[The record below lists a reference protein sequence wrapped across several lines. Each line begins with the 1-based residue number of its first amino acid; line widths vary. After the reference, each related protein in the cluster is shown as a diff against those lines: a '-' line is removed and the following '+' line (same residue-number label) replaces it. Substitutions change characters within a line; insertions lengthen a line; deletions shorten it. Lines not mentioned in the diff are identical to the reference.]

1 MKADPGMS
9 EALDLISRGE
19 RFLVTCHRR
28 PDADALGSA
37 LGFAAILRELGK
49 EAVVWVPEEIA
60 ENLRFLP
67 GDVARELPSGTFDS
81 TWVMD
86 TASAV
91 LLPLGLPGPE
101 VRGPLVIVDH
111 HAGHDD
117 VGDVVVRDV
126 EACATAEVIMGLAE
140 ALGRRPVP
148 RAAAVP
154 LYAAIVADTGGFR
167 YSQTNARVMRL
178 GAELLEQGA
187 DAWVTAYELF
197 EGWRAERLKLLSAI
211 LDTLEVDCDGKLAV
225 LRVTREMLARTGAT
239 DEMVEG
245 MVNYG
250 RMLRGVEV
258 AVLFW
263 EFPADG
269 GGLDTKVSF
278 RSRGTVDV
286 AKVAAELGGGGHR
299 AAAGAQLPQPIDEVE
314 ALTRAK
320 IRAYLS

>member
-1 MKADPGMS
+1 MNADSGKA
-9 EALDLISRGE
+9 EALGLVAKGT

-67 GDVARELPSGTFDS
+67 GEVARELPEGVFDS

-86 TASAV
+86 TASEV
-91 LLPLGLPGPE
+91 LLPLGLPGAD

-126 EACATAEVIMGLAE
+126 DACATGEVIMDLAE
-140 ALGRRPVP
+140 ALGHRPVP
-148 RAAAVP
+148 PAAAVP

-167 YSQTNARVMRL
+167 YFQTNARVMRL

-211 LDTLEVDCDGKLAV
+211 LDTLSVEYGGKLAI
-225 LRVTREMLARTGAT
+225 LRVTRDMLARAGAT

-258 AVLFW
+258 AVLLW
-263 EFPADG
+263 EFPADD

-286 AKVAAELGGGGHR
+286 ARVAAELGGGGHR
-299 AAAGAQLPQPIDEVE
+299 AAAGAQLSRPIDEVE
-314 ALTRAK
+314 TLTRAK
-320 IRAYLS
+320 LRAYLS

>member
-1 MKADPGMS
+1 MS
-9 EALDLISRGE
+9 DQRGRARALELVEEGR
-19 RFLVTCHRR
+19 RFLVSCHRR

-37 LGFAAILRELGK
+37 LGFAAILRDLGK
-49 EAVVWVPEEIA
+49 EAVVWVPEDLA

-67 GDVARELPSGTFDS
+67 GEIARELPEGSFDS
-81 TWVMD
+81 AWVMD
-86 TASAV
+86 TASEA
-91 LLPLGLPGPE
+91 LLPVGLPGPE
-101 VRGPLVIVDH
+101 LRGPLVVVDH

-117 VGDVVVRDV
+117 VGDVVLRDI
-126 EACATAEVIMGLAE
+126 EACATGEVVMNLAE

-187 DAWVTAYELF
+187 DAWTTAYELF
-197 EGWRAERLKLLSAI
+197 EGWRPERLKLLSAI
-211 LDTLEVDCDGKLAV
+211 LDTLEVDCGGKLAV

-263 EFPADG
+263 EFPGDSGA
-269 GGLDTKVSF
+269 LDTKVSF

-286 AKVAAELGGGGHR
+286 AAVAALLGGGGHR
-299 AAAGAQLPQPIDEVE
+299 AAAGAQLPRPLREVE
-314 ALTRAK
+314 ALTRGK
-320 IRAYLS
+320 LRALLP